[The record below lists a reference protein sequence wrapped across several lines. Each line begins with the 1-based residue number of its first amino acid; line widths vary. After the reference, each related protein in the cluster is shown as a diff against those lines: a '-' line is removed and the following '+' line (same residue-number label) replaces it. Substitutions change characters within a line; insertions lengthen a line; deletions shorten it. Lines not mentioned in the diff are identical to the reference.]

1 MPPRLHWAV
10 LLAIVIALRVID
22 LRFTFHFITLPRLGL
37 MTVALFTWQ
46 FVQGTFIH
54 ELDQTSRAVA
64 FICGGLCLTLI
75 RVMIIWLGIRP
86 HYWLLHNLWVLSLLI
101 FVCVQLANFD
111 MRRSLELHYNT
122 VEPLGLKLDPTFMFL
137 FGIYYL
143 QYYFRDIAMLKR
155 ART

>member
-1 MPPRLHWAV
+1 
-10 LLAIVIALRVID
+10 
-22 LRFTFHFITLPRLGL
+22 
-37 MTVALFTWQ
+37 
-46 FVQGTFIH
+46 
-54 ELDQTSRAVA
+54 
-64 FICGGLCLTLI
+64 
-75 RVMIIWLGIRP
+75 
-86 HYWLLHNLWVLSLLI
+86 
-101 FVCVQLANFD
+101 